1 MVKKLL
7 IYPEIMKFN
16 DTYYLYIKIKNTE
29 NDEKFCFKLIKEK
42 KLLQELTIPILKRE
56 NLYFYKLKRNILDL
70 ENGIRLFYEK
80 GGRDYYVE
88 TLNLYDC
95 LIIDENQLSYKF
107 IDEMKKE
114 FLNELRGIKEY
125 G

>member
-42 KLLQELTIPILKRE
+42 NFLQELTIPILK
-56 NLYFYKLKRNILDL
+56 
-70 ENGIRLFYEK
+70 EK
-80 GGRDYYVE
+80 IYIF
-88 TLNLYDC
+88 TN
-95 LIIDENQLSYKF
+95 
-107 IDEMKKE
+107 
-114 FLNELRGIKEY
+114 
-125 G
+125 

>member
-16 DTYYLYIKIKNTE
+16 DTYYLYIKIKNIE

-42 KLLQELTIPILKRE
+42 KLVQELTIPILKRE

-80 GGRDYYVE
+80 CGRDYYVE

-114 FLNELRGIKEY
+114 FLNELRGIKEN

>member
-1 MVKKLL
+1 
-7 IYPEIMKFN
+7 MK
-16 DTYYLYIKIKNTE
+16 
-29 NDEKFCFKLIKEK
+29 
-42 KLLQELTIPILKRE
+42 
-56 NLYFYKLKRNILDL
+56 
-70 ENGIRLFYEK
+70 K